1 MVEDEMVEG
10 RGMCWKMREGYW
22 GRREREE
29 DEGRVLREE
38 GNDRITTD
46 EGRVLRKGNGV
57 EGGEK

>member
-10 RGMCWKMREGYW
+10 RGMCWKMREEYW

-38 GNDRITTD
+38 GNDKKLWKSV
-46 EGRVLRKGNGV
+46 EGRGKLQNYRR
-57 EGGEK
+57 